1 MDEVFKDEE
10 KLKQSEV
17 KLKQLNDSIKIA
29 EA

>member
-1 MDEVFKDEE
+1 MEEVFKDEE
-10 KLKQSEV
+10 KLKKSEV

>member
-10 KLKQSEV
+10 KLKKSEV